1 MTLLLVNGKD
11 SHSHV
16 LHNVVVAVVA
26 VVVETA
32 AAAVAVVGLD
42 GNREAADSDD
52 QGSCNIRFLELLAS
66 WVVVLDAMLLSFR
79 SADQSKTKKATG

>member
-16 LHNVVVAVVA
+16 LHNVVVAVV
-26 VVVETA
+26 VEMAAA

-52 QGSCNIRFLELLAS
+52 QGSYNIRFLELLAS